1 MQARINIQLFFFA
14 STRDIFG
21 ADRMDLTV
29 DEGSTVDD
37 VIQVLRKQFPHVKLP
52 RLLYSV
58 NQTYAGSEKTLTD
71 RDEVAI
77 FTAVSGG

>member
-1 MQARINIQLFFFA
+1 MQGRINIHLLFFA

-21 ADRMDLTV
+21 SDRMDLTV
-29 DEGSTVDD
+29 DEASTVDD
-37 VIQVLRKQFPHVKLP
+37 VVHVLRKQFPHVKLP

-58 NQTYAGSEKTLTD
+58 NQTYAGAEKALID